1 MSEGAWDSRAS
12 KDTRKWCCGNGR
24 DAFSE
29 LTEMGRRQGPLWLCG
44 ENLCSAAVRGKI

>member
-1 MSEGAWDSRAS
+1 MSEGAWGSRAS

-29 LTEMGRRQGPLWLCG
+29 LTEMGRRQGPLWSG
-44 ENLCSAAVRGKI
+44 ESLGSATVRGKI